1 VSKTIGGILLVSGTT
16 VGAGMLA
23 LPVVTGFAGFVP
35 SVFLMLAYWLFM
47 TFIALLILE
56 VNLWMEKPGANMTTM
71 ARMTLGKW
79 GEGFAWIVYLYLLYA
94 LTTAYLAG
102 GGPIFNEIVEGL
114 TGWDVPHAIESLPLL
129 LVFGYFVYRGAHTV
143 DWMNRLLMV
152 GLVAVY
158 GLVVV
163 FLVPHLSGKLLSYS
177 NASLLWVGSSVAA
190 TSFGFHI
197 IIPTLTAYLER
208 DVKELKRVI
217 WIGSAIPLVV
227 YLVWEFL
234 VLGIVPVE
242 GPISL
247 SQGYA
252 EGSNGAALLSAY
264 LGNSLLGDLL
274 KLFLLLAIVTSF
286 LGVSTS
292 LTDFLADGFNVKK
305 TLSGKL
311 WLLLLTFGPPLLFVM
326 TEPRAFLLALEY
338 AGAFGVVILLG
349 LLPALMVWAGRKK
362 FAQGAP
368 YLAPGGTPMLLLTII
383 LSVGV
388 IVIELLQ
395 KGGVLWIK
403 SGS

>member
-1 VSKTIGGILLVSGTT
+1 
-16 VGAGMLA
+16 MLA

-47 TFIALLILE
+47 TFTALLILE
-56 VNLWMEKPGANMTTM
+56 VNLWMDKPGANMTTM

-79 GEGFAWIVYLYLLYA
+79 GEGFAWVVYLYLLYA

-114 TGWDVPHAIESLPLL
+114 TGWNVPHAIESLPLL

-163 FLVPHLSGKLLSYS
+163 FLVPHLSGKLLSHS
-177 NASLLWVGSSVAA
+177 DPSLLWVGSSVAA

-197 IIPTLTAYLER
+197 IIPTLTSYLNR

-264 LGNSLLGDLL
+264 LGNTVLGDLL
-274 KLFLLLAIVTSF
+274 KGFLLLAIVTSF

-292 LTDFLADGFNVKK
+292 LTDFLADGFNVKRSV
-305 TLSGKL
+305 LGKL

-349 LLPALMVWAGRKK
+349 LLPALMVWIGRKK

-368 YLAPGGTPMLLLTII
+368 YLAPGGTPMLILTII
-383 LSVGV
+383 VSLIV
-388 IVIELLQ
+388 IGIELLQ